1 MFTELDIQ
9 KEAAPQSCQRGR
21 QLYMGG
27 NVQSIQILDVY
38 IGEKKCNRVK
48 AYVQGSGWKC
58 YNVDIVVD
66 EEKKELHSYSCECPA
81 AEKYSGLCKH
91 GVAAL
96 YRYIQVQKDQEKKKQ
111 EQAKKIT
118 VEIPDRSKLNEQ
130 EQQITVAPKIE
141 NKKENIVH
149 MPKTDTTL
157 YRILMGNGKVQQLRF
172 HQTDIRGKIRLEPY
186 YADYKGKAT
195 VEFKIGATQMYVL
208 KDVTEFARLFENN
221 EFKSYGTKLEFYH
234 HISAFDKESVPLV
247 RFLRECVN
255 DFQATGGMNAYQYYI
270 KNDVR
275 REIPLVRKHLDAFME
290 LMQGR
295 TFHVT
300 MDRAAYPQNYQVTDE
315 QWKMP
320 LRVEGTAAGIKLMAP
335 YISTVK
341 GASYQ
346 YIYQTENCM
355 IHRIPL
361 SEFEAIQKF
370 MEYMNQMVGRSAFIA
385 ESELPVFC
393 RDLLPELEKFYDVE
407 LIEFQPDK
415 YLPDEVTFEIY
426 LDMPK
431 YDVITCRLYAVYG
444 EEKYQI
450 LWSEAGTDLIGTTSG
465 IVTEKRDVQNEMLS
479 DAELSRFFPH
489 LHAEEKCRCLENDV
503 DRIYDF
509 LSSDIEHLHEIGEV
523 FISERMKHVQIMKT
537 PGFAMGISIK
547 SGLLELSLESKDMPL
562 EQLAEILSMYDRKKR
577 YYRLKDGSF
586 LDMED
591 AQMTNLLSLVDSLA
605 LTPKQLQQG
614 EILLPKY
621 RALYLENLAQEE
633 EAAYMHRDHLFQELI
648 TNMSL
653 DMQKQ
658 YEVPEELSGVMRE
671 YQKTGFQWLKTLH
684 ANGFGGILADD
695 MGLGK
700 TLQVISFLQSEIEEQ
715 KTTQVSENRRTLIAC
730 PASLVYNW
738 ESEIER
744 FAPELH
750 TVVIA
755 GGTEQRK
762 ELVVNSTEQDILIT
776 SYDLL
781 KRDIENYEDVDFFCE
796 IIDEAQFIKNHTTQV
811 AKAVKLIHAG
821 TRFALTGTPMEN
833 RLSELWSIF
842 DYLMPGFLY
851 SYKKFKEDFES
862 PIVERNDEEAIQ
874 KLRRFITPFV
884 LRRLKKDVLTDLPE
898 KIEEVVYAK
907 MGEKQ
912 QEIYAANVQKIKM
925 MLEKQTEAE
934 FKESKI
940 QLLAELT
947 KLRQICC
954 NPSLLYENYEG
965 GAAKVDMCMELVK
978 NAIESGHK
986 ILIFSQFTSM
996 LELLIK
1002 EARWQ
1007 NISYYK
1013 LTGQTP
1019 KEERARLVEAFNHDD
1034 TSLFFISLKAGGTG
1048 LNLTSADIVIHFDP
1062 WWNLAAQNQAT
1073 DRTHR
1078 IGQKN
1083 IVTVYKLIAKHT
1095 IEEKI
1100 VKLQEMKQELAD
1112 QVLSGENMDKAT
1124 FSKEELMELLG

>member
-27 NVQSIQILDVY
+27 NVQSIQILDVC

-234 HISAFDKESVPLV
+234 HISAFDEESVPLV

-509 LSSDIEHLHEIGEV
+509 LSGDIEHLHEIGEV
-523 FISERMKHVQIMKT
+523 FISEKMKHVQIMKT
-537 PGFAMGISIK
+537 PEFAMGISIK

-633 EAAYMHRDHLFQELI
+633 EAAYMHRDHLFQKLI

-653 DMQKQ
+653 DMQKH

-700 TLQVISFLQSEIEEQ
+700 TLQVISFLKSEMKEQ
-715 KTTQVSENRRTLIAC
+715 KTTQVSGNRRTLIAC

-755 GGTEQRK
+755 GGLEQRK

-811 AKAVKLIHAG
+811 AKAVKLVHAG

-884 LRRLKKDVLTDLPE
+884 LRRLKKDVLTDLPD

>member
-9 KEAAPQSCQRGR
+9 KEASPQSCQRGR

-48 AYVQGSGWKC
+48 AFVQGSGWKC

-221 EFKSYGTKLEFYH
+221 EFKSYGAKLEFYH
-234 HISAFDKESVPLV
+234 HISAFDEESVPLV

-300 MDRAAYPQNYQVTDE
+300 IDRAAYPQNYQVTDE

-320 LRVEGTAAGIKLMAP
+320 LRVEGTAAGIKLMSP

-346 YIYQTENCM
+346 YIYETENCM

-370 MEYMNQMVGRSAFIA
+370 LEYMNQMVGRSAFIA

-415 YLPDEVTFEIY
+415 YLPDQATFEIY

-450 LWSEAGTDLIGTTSG
+450 LWSKAGTDLIGTTSG
-465 IVTEKRDVQNEMLS
+465 IVIEKRDVQNEMLS

-509 LSSDIEHLHEIGEV
+509 LSGDIEHLHEIGEV
-523 FISERMKHVQIMKT
+523 FISEKMKHVQIMKT

-547 SGLLELSLESKDMPL
+547 SGLLELSLESMDMPL
-562 EQLAEILSMYDRKKR
+562 DQLAEILSMYDRKKR

-586 LDMED
+586 LNMED

-605 LTPKQLQQG
+605 LTQKQLQQG

-633 EAAYMHRDHLFQELI
+633 EAAYMHRDHHFQELI

-715 KTTQVSENRRTLIAC
+715 KTTQVSGNRRTLIAC

-755 GGTEQRK
+755 GGLEQRK

-811 AKAVKLIHAG
+811 AKAVKLVHAG

-851 SYKKFKEDFES
+851 SYKKFKEDFEC

-884 LRRLKKDVLTDLPE
+884 LRRLKKDVLTDLPD
-898 KIEEVVYAK
+898 KIEEIVYAK

-912 QEIYAANVQKIKM
+912 QEIYAANVQKMKM
-925 MLEKQTEAE
+925 MLEKQTDAE

>member
-9 KEAAPQSCQRGR
+9 KEASPQSCQRGR
-21 QLYMGG
+21 QLYMSG

-48 AYVQGSGWKC
+48 AFVQGSGWKC

-130 EQQITVAPKIE
+130 EQQNAVASKIE

-172 HQTDIRGKIRLEPY
+172 HQNDIRGKIRLEPY

-234 HISAFDKESVPLV
+234 HISAFDEESVPLV

-346 YIYQTENCM
+346 YIYETENCM

-370 MEYMNQMVGRSAFIA
+370 LEYMNQMVGRSAFIA

-489 LHAEEKCRCLENDV
+489 LHTEEKCRCLENDV

-509 LSSDIEHLHEIGEV
+509 LSGDIEHLHEIGEV
-523 FISERMKHVQIMKT
+523 FISEKMKHVQIMKT

-614 EILLPKY
+614 EILLPQY

-633 EAAYMHRDHLFQELI
+633 EAAYMQRDHHFQELI

-658 YEVPEELSGVMRE
+658 YEVPEELSSVMRE

-700 TLQVISFLQSEIEEQ
+700 TLQVISFLKSEMKEQ
-715 KTTQVSENRRTLIAC
+715 KTTQVSGNRRTLIAC

-755 GGTEQRK
+755 GGLEQRK

-811 AKAVKLIHAG
+811 AKAVKLVHAG

-884 LRRLKKDVLTDLPE
+884 LRRLKKDVLTDLPD

-912 QEIYAANVQKIKM
+912 QEIYAANVQKMKM
-925 MLEKQTEAE
+925 MLEKQTDAE

-1007 NISYYK
+1007 KISYYK